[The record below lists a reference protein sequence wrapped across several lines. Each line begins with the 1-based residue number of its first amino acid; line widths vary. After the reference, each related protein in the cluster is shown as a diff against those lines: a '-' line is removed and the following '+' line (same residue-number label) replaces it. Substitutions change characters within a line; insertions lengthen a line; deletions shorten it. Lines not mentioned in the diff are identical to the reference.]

1 MHATTPLS
9 THKNPNKRQTQTQTE
24 RKEKG
29 DRCSTLFTRASP
41 LDYKSAKHFP
51 HNYEITDLQ
60 NLTRATE
67 SARTQWNYNT
77 KCTQNLQQVLQ
88 DRATTKWKT
97 MTANCCCCC
106 YCCYCR
112 ETTRS
117 VREDSHNCVLLSS
130 L

>member
-67 SARTQWNYNT
+67 SAHTHN
-77 KCTQNLQQVLQ
+77 
-88 DRATTKWKT
+88 
-97 MTANCCCCC
+97 
-106 YCCYCR
+106 
-112 ETTRS
+112 ETTTP
-117 VREDSHNCVLLSS
+117 NVLKTCNKYFKTEPQQNEKQ
-130 L
+130 